1 MYHYYLWCC
10 SPGLTPAS
18 EELQKL
24 QKEGE
29 APDVDGGDDSSE
41 EFYEVV
47 DDDDHGS
54 GEGQQEQAGA
64 SSKDDSSDLGLDWCR
79 TVVL

>member
-1 MYHYYLWCC
+1 MYHVYDSCC

-29 APDVDGGDDSSE
+29 APDIDDGDDSSE

-47 DDDDHGS
+47 DDDDHS
-54 GEGQQEQAGA
+54 GEGQQEQPAA
-64 SSKDDSSDLGLDWCR
+64 SSKDDNCDLGLD
-79 TVVL
+79 

>member
-1 MYHYYLWCC
+1 MYHIYDFCC

-29 APDVDGGDDSSE
+29 APDVDDGDDSSE
-41 EFYEVV
+41 EFYEAV
-47 DDDDHGS
+47 DDDHG
-54 GEGQQEQAGA
+54 GEGQQEQPAA
-64 SSKDDSSDLGLDWCR
+64 SSKDDSSDLGLD
-79 TVVL
+79 